1 MRPLKAWLRN
11 LSGDRSGNTT
21 ILVAVGMPALIASAG
36 LGVDVSQWFLWKSEL
51 QQATD
56 QAALAAAWS
65 RAKNETYHTSQVRG
79 TQDFENNLTA
89 TKDFASAPSFTLA
102 NWSNGSNNSVV
113 VTATLRASAIHRCLP
128 TARSTKVTSTT

>member
-1 MRPLKAWLRN
+1 MRPLKTWLRN

-89 TKDFASAPSFTLA
+89 TKDFASAPPE
-102 NWSNGSNNSVV
+102 GYIVPNSVIGATCRK
-113 VTATLRASAIHRCLP
+113 TAEVLFLWSLQCCC
-128 TARSTKVTSTT
+128 RSFSP